1 MHFYIA
7 DLCKGSTI
15 EFESICSGSSPLS
28 ATSEVMAM
36 RGSRI
41 AKQII
46 EEQRREAKRKK
57 VLLELRKRLLKERGE
72 NNECRGNERETK
84 SI

>member
-1 MHFYIA
+1 
-7 DLCKGSTI
+7 
-15 EFESICSGSSPLS
+15 
-28 ATSEVMAM
+28 M

-72 NNECRGNERETK
+72 SSGERAEPDTK
-84 SI
+84 QHENTE

>member
-1 MHFYIA
+1 
-7 DLCKGSTI
+7 
-15 EFESICSGSSPLS
+15 
-28 ATSEVMAM
+28 M

-46 EEQRREAKRKK
+46 DEQRREAKRKQ

-72 NNECRGNERETK
+72 SSGKRAEPDTK
-84 SI
+84 QHENTE